1 MRRMRRVGLKP
12 QTTKPQGKPMLKR
25 IALAALFVVSAA
37 FAGVGVAKAQSSG
50 AKANT
55 IEVAPKAPQG
65 FCFPAGTKC

>member
-1 MRRMRRVGLKP
+1 
-12 QTTKPQGKPMLKR
+12 MLKR

-50 AKANT
+50 AKGKT